1 MLEIET
7 FIVGRV
13 YMMAVE
19 DLLRHASG
27 DLSHYYGEY
36 EPGSAEYMA
45 RFERMLDSKRRDY
58 DYQKIVDSIKEF
70 GYVVSLNMYWDKRYK
85 RFVLSDGHHRLAAAI
100 DLGITVVPVKIRP
113 RPQYRSDSISWMR
126 EGILGEDDQ
135 DN

>member
-19 DLLRHASG
+19 DILRHGSG
-27 DLSHYYGEY
+27 DLGNYSGEA
-36 EPGSAEYMA
+36 EPGSEAYMA
-45 RFERMLDSKRRDY
+45 RFERMLEGKRRDFEY
-58 DYQKIVDSIKEF
+58 YKIVDSIKEF
-70 GYVVSLNMYWDKRYK
+70 GYVVSLNMYWNKLHQ
-85 RFVLSDGHHRLAAAI
+85 RFQLSDGHHRLAAAI

-113 RPQYRSDSISWMR
+113 RAQYRSDSCNWVR